1 MKASYQSCCR
11 VLRACRASHPW
22 PCRHACP
29 STGQRQ
35 VDCRFVKQRKAAQA
49 GVWSSLPSEAYVITL
64 VTAIGIAAIM
74 LLWNVFEVH
83 ALKDDFK
90 EFKMDF
96 KEYKMDSKRADDKIA
111 DKVEDIRVL
120 LAGSKLEKKV

>member
-49 GVWSSLPSEAYVITL
+49 GVWSAFPSEAYVITT
-64 VTAIGIAAIM
+64 VTAISMAAVM
-74 LLWNVFEVH
+74 LLWNIFDVH

-90 EFKMDF
+90 EFKMD
-96 KEYKMDSKRADDKIA
+96 SKRADDKIIEKVEKIA